1 MRPNEHRKQYDIF
14 LALLRDARL
23 AAGVS
28 QQELASRLGKTQ
40 TFVSKCERGERRLDV
55 IDLLAYMNGI
65 DHAPATFVAELS
77 DVIDKAATA
86 SALAALS
93 SLRPKGAM
101 PNTPAAGRK
110 RQRKA

>member
-65 DHAPATFVAELS
+65 DHAPVTFVADLS
-77 DVIDKAATA
+77 DVIDKAA
-86 SALAALS
+86 AALS
-93 SLRPKGAM
+93 SPRTKEAM
-101 PNTPAAGRK
+101 PNTPAAVRK